1 MINAVG
7 REVPESLTGRTLE
20 PYRGAWANIN
30 PRFVSSKS
38 VEASPNE
45 KILPSIAA
53 AIDAVGLQDG

>member
-30 PRFVSSKS
+30 PRCVSSKS
-38 VEASPNE
+38 VEATPNE
-45 KILPSIAA
+45 KILPSIAVA
-53 AIDAVGLQDG
+53 MKQ